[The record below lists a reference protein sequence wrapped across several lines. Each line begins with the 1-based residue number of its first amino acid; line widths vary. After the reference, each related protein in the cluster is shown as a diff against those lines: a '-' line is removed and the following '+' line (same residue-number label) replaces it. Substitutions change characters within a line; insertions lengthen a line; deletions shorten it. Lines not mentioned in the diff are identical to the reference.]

1 MPADPMPP
9 AASGAAMRLPASLDL
24 GAAPALLEHIRAALA
39 EGPLVLDGSEVERVS
54 VPCLQILAA
63 ARREGAGQPALRIVA
78 ASAALAAAVADLG
91 LATAIPLEA

>member
-1 MPADPMPP
+1 MPAEPIPP
-9 AASGAAMRLPASLDL
+9 PSRDTALRLPASLDL
-24 GAAPALLEHIRAALA
+24 GAAPALLEQLLAGLAA
-39 EGPLVLDGSEVERVS
+39 GPLVLDGSEVERVS

-63 ARREGAGQPALRIVA
+63 ARREGAGQPALRIVG